1 VRKGGIALLT
11 KRDEGGRGRPLDD
24 LAVGLDTGVITR
36 GRAIKLAGAALVAS
50 ALAAIGATDAEA
62 IEAEGQ
68 RKKRRRCNQDG
79 GEFCASHSGRRN
91 CDVCCGR
98 GDRNRQPKACC
109 GKNGCSCCGR
119 RQRCHNGD
127 CRRN

>member
-1 VRKGGIALLT
+1 V
-11 KRDEGGRGRPLDD
+11 RPLDD
-24 LAVGLDTGVITR
+24 MAVGLDTGAITR

-50 ALAAIGATDAEA
+50 ALAAVGASSADAQDDVEEA
-62 IEAEGQ
+62 SL

-98 GDRNRQPKACC
+98 GNRNRQPKACC

-127 CRRN
+127 CRSH